1 MNHGGL
7 YFAQMNH
14 GGSQKESRLKDARKS
29 TGVMVRL
36 PDELKSWL
44 KHQAV
49 DNRRSLTSEIQIR
62 LEQSR
67 AQQSQGTSQ

>member
-1 MNHGGL
+1 MKN
-7 YFAQMNH
+7 
-14 GGSQKESRLKDARKS
+14 AR
-29 TGVMVRL
+29 TVPPLVVRL

-44 KHQAV
+44 KHQAI

-67 AQQSQGTSQ
+67 SQELSNKAQGSAQ